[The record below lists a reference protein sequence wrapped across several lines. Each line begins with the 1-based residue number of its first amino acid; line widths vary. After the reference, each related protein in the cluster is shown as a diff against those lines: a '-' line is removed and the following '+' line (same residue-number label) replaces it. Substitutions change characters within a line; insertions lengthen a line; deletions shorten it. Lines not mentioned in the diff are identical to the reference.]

1 MTVKR
6 AAVYIGSAT
15 LLAAWISSAASLSL
29 QRGDRTPPPSAAANP
44 APTDGLAA
52 DVQAQARRLKER
64 LTASPLPQQP
74 VRNPFAF
81 APTEPARLPAR
92 TLRAAVEP
100 MAVPEMPAE
109 PPLSLI
115 GFAEER
121 RPQGFVRTA
130 MLAGEGDQL
139 LVVTV
144 GDAVLSR
151 YKVAFI
157 GSEAIELADSATGSI
172 RRLVIQYQ

>member
-1 MTVKR
+1 MTVQR

-15 LLAAWISSAASLSL
+15 LLAAWFSSAASLSL
-29 QRGDRTPPPSAAANP
+29 QSDNRNPPPAATAAP
-44 APTDGLAA
+44 DPTDGVAA
-52 DVQAQARRLKER
+52 EVQAQARRLKER

-81 APTEPARLPAR
+81 AGSTPPRTVARARPPLLEPLPAP
-92 TLRAAVEP
+92 AA
-100 MAVPEMPAE
+100 PAE
-109 PPLSLI
+109 PMLSLI

-139 LVVTV
+139 IVAAVGDVVVT
-144 GDAVLSR
+144 R
-151 YKVAFI
+151 YTVTFI
-157 GSEAIELADSATGSI
+157 GSDAIELTDSTNGAV
-172 RRLVIQYQ
+172 RRIALQQ